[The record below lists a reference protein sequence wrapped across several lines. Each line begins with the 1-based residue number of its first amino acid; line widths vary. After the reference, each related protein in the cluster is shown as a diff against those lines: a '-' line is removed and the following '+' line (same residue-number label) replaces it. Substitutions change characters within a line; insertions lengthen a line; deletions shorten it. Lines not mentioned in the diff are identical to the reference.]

1 MTESA
6 LHSPFIRT
14 TQQLRAFCTRAR
26 AAQRFG
32 LDTEFISERRFS
44 PELGIIQ
51 VSVEDECAIIDPT
64 ELTHLDAFFEILSD
78 SCVEKVF
85 HAGRQDL
92 EILCRMTGRVPTP
105 IFDTQVA
112 AALVGY
118 GEQISYARL
127 VEETMGVTLCKTEGF
142 TDWHARPLSREQV
155 EYALDDVRYLLPAA
169 ARIREDLQSAGRLS
183 WAEEEFARVVDEIGV
198 LKTPPQER
206 YRQVRHWSSLSRRH
220 LAVLRE
226 LASWRETAAEEKNR
240 PRGRVIPDEVLVE
253 LARRAP
259 ASIEELEQ
267 IRALN
272 PGIVKRHARELLAA
286 IERGMNVPDQD
297 LPRIPKRKAKAA
309 PSPGLVDLLTT
320 VLRACAEQVRVAPG
334 ILARRSELEAI
345 AADPDADLD
354 LPILQGWRYELAG
367 HELLDVLHGIR
378 YVGYDESEG
387 RIKTFLREGMA
398 KGEQAD
404 FQIPE

>member
-1 MTESA
+1 MTEPA

-14 TQQLRAFCTRAR
+14 TQRLREFCSRAR
-26 AAQRFG
+26 TVQRVG
-32 LDTEFISERRFS
+32 LDTEFVSERRFS

-51 VSVEDECAIIDPT
+51 VSAGDECAIIDPT
-64 ELTHLDAFFEILSD
+64 ELTHLDPFYELLAD
-78 SCVEKVF
+78 SHIEKVF

-92 EILCRMTGRVPTP
+92 EILSRMTGQVPAP

-127 VEETMGVTLCKTEGF
+127 VEAAMGVTLCKSEGF
-142 TDWHARPLSREQV
+142 TDWHARPLSEDQV

-169 ARIREDLQSAGRLS
+169 ERIREDLESAGRLS
-183 WAEEEFARVVDEIGV
+183 WAAEEFARLVDEVGV
-198 LKTPPQER
+198 GKTPPEER
-206 YRQVRHWSSLSRRH
+206 YRQVRRWNSLSRRH

-259 ASIEELEQ
+259 TTIEELKQ

-272 PGIVKRHARELLAA
+272 PGIVKRNGRELLAA
-286 IERGMNVPDQD
+286 MEKGMNVPDHE

-309 PSPGLVDLLTT
+309 PPPGLVDLLAT
-320 VLRACAEQVRVAPG
+320 VLRARAEQVRVAPG

-367 HELLDVLHGIR
+367 HELLDVLRGIR
-378 YVGYDESEG
+378 YVGYDKSEG
-387 RIKTFLREGMA
+387 RIETFLREGTGRE
-398 KGEQAD
+398 K
-404 FQIPE
+404 